1 WFRVRMYVELNGVP
15 ADEVVKRLQDIFGIQ
30 TISPV
35 LQVVKELEDANK
47 GAVEIVRP
55 FVVDVKSF
63 KINTKT
69 ADHAFEYDTIELNR
83 SLCSAM
89 STSFPSLDAKMKD
102 PDLTVRTEIR
112 NDGIYLSVD
121 TVPAAGGLP
130 VGTAGKGMLMLSGGI
145 DSPVAG
151 YLSMKRGI
159 EVEAVH
165 FASPPYTSPK

>member
-1 WFRVRMYVELNGVP
+1 LSVEP

-35 LQVVKELEDANK
+35 LQVVKTLEAAQK
-47 GAVEIVRP
+47 GTVEIVRP
-55 FVVDVKSF
+55 VVEDAKNV
-63 KINTKT
+63 KINTKSG
-69 ADHAFEYDTIELNR
+69 DHAFEYDTIELNR
-83 SLCSAM
+83 CSGCAVA
-89 STSFPSLDAKMKD
+89 TRVRRLDVKMKD

-112 NDGIYLSVD
+112 NDGIYLSVE

-130 VGTAGKGMLMLSGGI
+130 VGTAGKGMLMLSGRI

-165 FASPPYTSPK
+165 FASPPY